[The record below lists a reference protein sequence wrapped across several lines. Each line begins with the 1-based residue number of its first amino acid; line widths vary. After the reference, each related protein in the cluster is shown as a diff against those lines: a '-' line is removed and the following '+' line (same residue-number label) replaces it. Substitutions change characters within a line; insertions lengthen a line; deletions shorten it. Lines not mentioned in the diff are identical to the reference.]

1 MSTFWR
7 RTLMISMMSVAAALC
22 GLAIYAYR
30 VFTNVP
36 SLPNPATHTETSND
50 LPWRFHKVLTKP
62 EKQHVLDGQFTVV
75 ASTQTMPASLKHAF
89 AVITGQQ
96 QFALADPG
104 QKYQVTDVVYEPGL
118 PFRRLVFAGLS
129 GDKWF
134 IHYEHGG
141 IGHGYAVVV
150 LAVQPEGRVQFLWG
164 GVGSHRAKDLDDLRK
179 SIAGNQFCDDGGYYW

>member
-1 MSTFWR
+1 
-7 RTLMISMMSVAAALC
+7 MISMVSLGAVLC
-22 GLAIYAYR
+22 GFAIYAYR

-36 SLPNPATHTETSND
+36 PLPIRVPTLEASRD
-50 LPWRFHKVLTKP
+50 LPWRFHKVLSKP

-75 ASTQTMPASLKHAF
+75 TSTQTLPPSLKHAF

-104 QKYQVTDVVYEPGL
+104 QRYQVTDVVYEPGL
-118 PFRRLVFAGLS
+118 PFRRLVFAGVS

-141 IGHGYAVVV
+141 IGHSYAVVV
-150 LAVQPEGRVQFLWG
+150 FAVQPERVQFLWG

-179 SIAGNQFCDDGGYYW
+179 SIADNQFCDDGGYYW